1 MSNPYEITQLLHSIS
16 SGNQEAFNDLL
27 PIVYD
32 ELKKIASHQLNNE
45 YLANTMSKTDLVHE
59 LYIKLVDQSQ
69 VSFNDR
75 THFYAIA
82 ARSMRQLLVDYARKK
97 KAAKR
102 GGNQHDLSLDMDLIN
117 IQKHAEQILDV
128 NEHLTKLAQFDERL
142 AKIVELRF
150 FAGLS
155 IENTAELME
164 ISISTANRDWMKA
177 RAWLYQQIKNKS

>member
-1 MSNPYEITQLLHSIS
+1 MSNQYEITQLLHSIS
-16 SGNQEAFNDLL
+16 NGNQNAYNKLL

-32 ELKKIASHQLNNE
+32 ELKKIASNQLNNE
-45 YLANTMSKTDLVHE
+45 YLAHTMSKTDLVHE
-59 LYIKLVDQSQ
+59 LFIKLVDQSR
-69 VSFNDR
+69 VSYNDR

-102 GGNQHDLSLDMDLIN
+102 GGDQHDLSLDVDLIN

-128 NEHLTKLAQFDERL
+128 NEHLTKLAEFDERL

-155 IENTAELME
+155 IENTAEIME
-164 ISISTANRDWMKA
+164 ISKSTANRDWMKA
-177 RAWLYQQIKNKS
+177 RAWLFQQIKENS